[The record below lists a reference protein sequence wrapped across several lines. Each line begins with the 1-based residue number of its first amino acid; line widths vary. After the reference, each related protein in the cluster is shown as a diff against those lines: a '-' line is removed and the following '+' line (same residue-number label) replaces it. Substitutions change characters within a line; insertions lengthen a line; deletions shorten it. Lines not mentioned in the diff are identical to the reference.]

1 MLISWFWSL
10 YYDCVIILGFKKYK
24 LNFLGQKS
32 IKSAT
37 FTQFGKKKCVYIDL
51 KENNNAN
58 LAKC

>member
-37 FTQFGKKKCVYIDL
+37 FTQFGKKKCVYIDW
-51 KENNNAN
+51 KRTIMQI
-58 LAKC
+58 